1 MALRLFLS
9 SLTPKKVA
17 EQNNTDTATSLKRK
31 QKMTKLHTQQSRG
44 REQFFKTIIV
54 LMVIFFLPVASDET
68 PASEQDPV
76 KFTVITL
83 DATIKSVD
91 AKAHTITVQKK
102 DKTSEL
108 DVSRKAKI
116 TLFDKDAT
124 LEALKAGQEVTLT
137 FHTELEIVLKIEA
150 SKKPEL
156 SEVLNLS
163 ELNTSETDMTPWLS
177 SDGLTIYWSAG
188 TFPSDWWIWT
198 ASRKDASSLFKNKKR
213 LFRGHSPV
221 VSHDGLELIFNAPD
235 SPKFFATTRDST
247 EDEFRRPRVIEELR
261 FSEENQSAPRSLSHD
276 GLSLYFDYLDKKH
289 NPKFEIWF
297 TTRKNRNSDWK
308 PAQPV
313 KISTQDALKGL
324 QFTQPYLTDNQ
335 LEMYVVVGKESEN
348 PNIRFGILL
357 RKTLDEPFSSIRYID
372 LKDDKGPF
380 PNCLT
385 PRYVHATQE
394 LFLISRLLFR
404 FDDETKKNG
413 IDLGEE

>member
-1 MALRLFLS
+1 MFRSKVSIVSLILFLLIS
-9 SLTPKKVA
+9 VTVQA
-17 EQNNTDTATSLKRK
+17 EVVSIEAT
-31 QKMTKLHTQQSRG
+31 
-44 REQFFKTIIV
+44 
-54 LMVIFFLPVASDET
+54 
-68 PASEQDPV
+68 V
-76 KFTVITL
+76 KSI
-83 DATIKSVD
+83 D
-91 AKAHTITVQKK
+91 AKAHTITVQRK
-102 DKTSEL
+102 DKTTEL

-116 TLFDKDAT
+116 TLLDKDAT
-124 LEALKAGQEVTLT
+124 LESLKAGQEVTLT

-150 SKKPEL
+150 SKEPEK

-163 ELNTSETDMTPWLS
+163 EFNTSETDMTPWLS

-198 ASRKDASSLFKNKKR
+198 ASRKDASSLFKDKKR

-261 FSEENQSAPRSLSHD
+261 FNKENQSAPRSLSHD

-297 TTRKNRNSDWK
+297 TTRKNRNSAWK

-324 QFTQPYLTDNQ
+324 SFTQPFLTDDQ
-335 LEMYVVVGKESEN
+335 LEMYVVVGKESEK
-348 PNIRFGILL
+348 PNIRFGILS
-357 RKTLDEPFSSIRYID
+357 RKTLDAPFSSIRYID
-372 LKDDKGPF
+372 HQGWQRPVSELPDPTLRPCHAGTIPHLKTS
-380 PNCLT
+380 LS
-385 PRYVHATQE
+385 V
-394 LFLISRLLFR
+394 
-404 FDDETKKNG
+404 
-413 IDLGEE
+413 

>member
-1 MALRLFLS
+1 MFRSKVSIASLILFLLIS
-9 SLTPKKVA
+9 VTAQA
-17 EQNNTDTATSLKRK
+17 EVVSI
-31 QKMTKLHTQQSRG
+31 
-44 REQFFKTIIV
+44 E
-54 LMVIFFLPVASDET
+54 
-68 PASEQDPV
+68 
-76 KFTVITL
+76 
-83 DATIKSVD
+83 ATIKSVD
-91 AKAHTITVQKK
+91 AKARTITVQRK

-116 TLFDKDAT
+116 TLLDKDAT

-137 FHTELEIVLKIEA
+137 FHTDLEIVLKIEA
-150 SKKPEL
+150 SKKLEI

-221 VSHDGLELIFNAPD
+221 VTHDGLELIFNSPD
-235 SPKFFATTRDST
+235 SPKFFVTTRDST

-261 FSEENQSAPRSLSHD
+261 FSKENQTAPRSLSHD
-276 GLSLYFDYLDKKH
+276 GLSLYFDYLDKKQ

-308 PAQPV
+308 AAQPV
-313 KISTQDALKGL
+313 KISAQNALKGL
-324 QFTQPYLTDNQ
+324 SFTQPYLTDDQ
-335 LEMYVVVGKESEN
+335 LEMYVVVGKESEK
-348 PNIRFGILL
+348 PNIRFGILS
-357 RKTLDEPFSSIRYID
+357 RKTLDEPFSSIRYVD
-372 LKDDKGPF
+372 LKDDKGLF

-404 FDDETKKNG
+404 SDDETKKNG
-413 IDLGEE
+413 IDLWVVKDFIPPPAP